1 MSDRP
6 GLMGRRWYDFANLL
20 ALPFYYF
27 GFCYRYRGR
36 GNVPRRGPVLLLS
49 NHQSMLDPV
58 LIGACTNRYLTFLAR
73 STLFSVPI
81 LGPLIRSLNAIP
93 IDRNMGKDGIQ
104 SVLERLAAG
113 QAVLMFPEGE
123 RTHTGEVQPLKPGVS
138 LLIKRVMCPIVPV
151 GIAGCFAA
159 WNRFMKAPRFSP
171 LFLPPG
177 PSTIGVS
184 LGEPIDPA
192 RYAGKDRGW
201 MLEDLRQEL
210 AKQKDAA
217 ERLRRSASC
226 G

>member
-6 GLMGRRWYDFANLL
+6 GLIGRRWYDFANLV
-20 ALPFYYF
+20 AFPFYFF
-27 GFCYRYRGR
+27 GFSYRYSGR
-36 GNVPRRGPVLLLS
+36 AHVPSRGPVLLVS

-73 STLFSVPI
+73 STLFSVPVI
-81 LGPLIRSLNAIP
+81 GPLIHSLNAIP

-104 SVLERLAAG
+104 SVLERLSLG

-159 WNRFMKAPRFSP
+159 WNRFMKWPRWSP
-171 LFLPPG
+171 PILAPG
-177 PSTIGVS
+177 PSTIGVAI
-184 LGEPIDPA
+184 GKPIDPR
-192 RYAGKDRGW
+192 RYQGVDRAA
-201 MLEDLRQEL
+201 MLDDLRMEIAQ
-210 AKQKDAA
+210 QKETA
-217 ERLRRSASC
+217 ERLRRK
-226 G
+226 